1 MKTRTEMVHYLG
13 LNVDNYEEQGFS
25 SVVDT
30 AMKLQKTYDLDKEYG
45 LGLVGDFESM
55 PHILEDLEDSGKLIE
70 VKRENGVVVYI
81 KGNEVM
87 ELTTIEQLIKKL
99 SELPQNA
106 KVFVGG
112 TTGYLH
118 IVEDENGNTAI
129 SFDDSRF
136 I

>member
-30 AMKLQKTYDLDKEYG
+30 AMELQKTYDLDKEYG

-118 IVEDENGNTAI
+118 IVEDEDGNTAI

>member
-1 MKTRTEMVHYLG
+1 MVHYLG
-13 LNVDNYEEQGFS
+13 LTEDTYKEQGFS

-30 AMKLQKTYDLDKEYG
+30 AMELQKVYDLDKEYG

-118 IVEDENGNTAI
+118 IVEDEDGNTAI

>member
-1 MKTRTEMVHYLG
+1 MVHYLG

-30 AMKLQKTYDLDKEYG
+30 AMELQKTYDLDKEYG

-118 IVEDENGNTAI
+118 IVEDEDGNTAI